1 VQSSASVSPGSFLT
15 SVPIQSLWS
24 FLWTIYA
31 CSAIHG
37 KLCPFT
43 ATAQAE
49 LSLSVSR
56 VFLYFCGPS
65 LPRFKPWQP
74 RAGVPEM
81 ILMGALS

>member
-1 VQSSASVSPGSFLT
+1 MGVLLSMGSFVLLLL
-15 SVPIQSLWS
+15 P
-24 FLWTIYA
+24 
-31 CSAIHG
+31 
-37 KLCPFT
+37 
-43 ATAQAE
+43 TAQAE
-49 LSLSVSR
+49 LSPSVSR